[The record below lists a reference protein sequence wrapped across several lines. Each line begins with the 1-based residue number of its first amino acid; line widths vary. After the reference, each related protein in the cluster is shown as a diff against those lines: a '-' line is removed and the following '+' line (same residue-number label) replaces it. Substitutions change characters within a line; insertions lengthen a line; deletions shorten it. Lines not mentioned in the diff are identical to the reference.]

1 MKSLVSVVWNAVD
14 KEYIEEFG
22 LNVVTLSAKLTEQDS
37 SREEIKELLQ
47 FILRDLI
54 DGEDLQVEENLI
66 YSTVFEIDLT
76 YSTDYFGEVDV
87 DYELELIDQA
97 LVGKLNED
105 GSPEYILCEN
115 FQWYLKPFQTPTIAL
130 KEP

>member
-54 DGEDLQVEENLI
+54 DEEYLQAEENRI
-66 YSTVFEIDLT
+66 YSTVFEITLT
-76 YSTDYFGEVDV
+76 YTEDYLGEVDV
-87 DYELELIDQA
+87 DYELVLIDHTV
-97 LVGKLNED
+97 VGKLNED
-105 GSPEYILCEN
+105 DTLEYILCEEPPVGV
-115 FQWYLKPFQTPTIAL
+115 KIIANTNHNT
-130 KEP
+130 